1 MKIENPA
8 AFRFIMQDEIYLLNK
23 DKIIY
28 HTYESPLTIE
38 PAQTVETV
46 ATIEET
52 LPVSFNYRGG
62 HKKNFLVIVH
72 YAESEFINEKHLI
85 ALESILK
92 RLEFSLDDVA
102 IFNRANYR
110 DVSFE
115 ILTDF
120 FKPKKL
126 LVLGENALPA
136 GIGMLPLNTPRQFDN
151 YNALYSFSFDEMMDS
166 NENKKAFWEQM
177 KQL

>member
-1 MKIENPA
+1 VKIENPA
-8 AFRFIMQDEIYLLNK
+8 ALRFIMQDEIYLLNK
-23 DKIIY
+23 DKMLY
-28 HTYESPLTIE
+28 PADEAPLTIE
-38 PAQTVETV
+38 APQTVETSV
-46 ATIEET
+46 IIEET
-52 LPVSFNYRGG
+52 LPVSFNYLGG

-72 YAESEFINEKHLI
+72 YNEPEFIDEKHLT

-102 IFNRANYR
+102 ILNRANYA
-110 DVSFE
+110 DAPFE

-126 LVLGENALPA
+126 LLLGKNALPA
-136 GIGMLPLNTPRQFDN
+136 GIMPLTLNTPRQLNNF
-151 YNALYSFSFDEMMDS
+151 NALYSFSFDEMMDS